1 MQQVPFTKPRECTA
15 ACWTCATRTSLD
27 RLDCQDRSS
36 GNHWLSEPVPIWWL
50 AGICSVAMGK
60 TNHRRDCHA
69 FRVPVEEFDS
79 DLLLWKKPRPPADAG
94 QSLLCKLFVV
104 VSHLRPR
111 SSLLLIISHPHNKK
125 SYQHQLIFLRSFLN
139 AALVYTQYMSRK
151 RSVYLG
157 QTELFQDWK
166 KSSHCMGS
174 SAPQYQPEAP
184 RLEQE
189 DISKFPLQAFASDQH
204 RLKVLVILGRC
215 HFVNV
220 NVFRFKKGKK
230 GSAKNGPDFQTFL
243 IGQSI
248 EWLSLFLRLISFL
261 SS

>member
-1 MQQVPFTKPRECTA
+1 M
-15 ACWTCATRTSLD
+15 
-27 RLDCQDRSS
+27 
-36 GNHWLSEPVPIWWL
+36 
-50 AGICSVAMGK
+50 
-60 TNHRRDCHA
+60 
-69 FRVPVEEFDS
+69 
-79 DLLLWKKPRPPADAG
+79 
-94 QSLLCKLFVV
+94 V

-111 SSLLLIISHPHNKK
+111 SSLLLIMSHPHNKK

-139 AALVYTQYMSRK
+139 AALVYTQYMSRT

-220 NVFRFKKGKK
+220 NLFRFKKGKK

-248 EWLSLFLRLISFL
+248 QWLSLFLRLISFL